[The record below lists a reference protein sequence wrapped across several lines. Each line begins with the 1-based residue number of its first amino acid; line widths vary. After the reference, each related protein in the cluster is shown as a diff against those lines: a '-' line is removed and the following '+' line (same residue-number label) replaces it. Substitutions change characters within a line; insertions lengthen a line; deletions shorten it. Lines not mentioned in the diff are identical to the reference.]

1 MKKFLVIS
9 FCILAFAALS
19 LSANEPSGLL
29 RPDGT
34 YKYAQKDTCNLYMDI
49 YNPAPGSQTTYLGKQ
64 KPAVLF
70 MFGGGF
76 VEGTRNAKQYG
87 QWFKMLTEDGYK
99 VISIDY
105 RLGFKPY
112 QHTKGIKFVK
122 AMDRAIHMAVQDLY
136 SATKYIIDNS
146 ANLGIDPSNIVIS
159 GSSAGA
165 ITVLQADYELCNNS
179 EEANI
184 LPENYNY
191 AGVMSFSGAI
201 FSHKGNV
208 KYARTPAPTLL
219 LHGTADKVVNYKKIR
234 LFNIGFFG
242 SDAIASQFAKF
253 GFNYNILR
261 FVDHGHDISGSMA
274 QTFNYQQLFIEKNVM
289 LGNKRVV
296 DSRID
301 DPEIHVWAGS
311 KNRKELYKN

>member
-122 AMDRAIHMAVQDLY
+122 APSRA
-136 SATKYIIDNS
+136 
-146 ANLGIDPSNIVIS
+146 
-159 GSSAGA
+159 
-165 ITVLQADYELCNNS
+165 
-179 EEANI
+179 
-184 LPENYNY
+184 
-191 AGVMSFSGAI
+191 FS
-201 FSHKGNV
+201 
-208 KYARTPAPTLL
+208 
-219 LHGTADKVVNYKKIR
+219 IR
-234 LFNIGFFG
+234 
-242 SDAIASQFAKF
+242 
-253 GFNYNILR
+253 
-261 FVDHGHDISGSMA
+261 SMA
-274 QTFNYQQLFIEKNVM
+274 SLHCSISHFGVLVAPQMPTVFICLSHE
-289 LGNKRVV
+289 
-296 DSRID
+296 
-301 DPEIHVWAGS
+301 
-311 KNRKELYKN
+311 